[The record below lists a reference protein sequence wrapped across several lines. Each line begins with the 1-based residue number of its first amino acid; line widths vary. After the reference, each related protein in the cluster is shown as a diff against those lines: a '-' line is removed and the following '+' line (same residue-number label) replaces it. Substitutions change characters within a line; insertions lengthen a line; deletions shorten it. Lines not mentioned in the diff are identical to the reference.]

1 MPIFGT
7 VKEFGGES
15 LLLTTEAQALQLDEQ
30 LMRSQIEN
38 KKLQDLL
45 LHTHTPANAAALCR
59 GCNNLGNQVA

>member
-45 LHTHTPANAAALCR
+45 LHTHTHLR
-59 GCNNLGNQVA
+59 MQLLSVAGATT